1 MSHDNIEIEIRIAL
15 DSDSFLQLAE
25 RVANS
30 GRPKSSR
37 RQVDEYFTPS
47 HRNFVAPEFPF
58 EWLSIRERDGTFILN
73 YKHFHPENV
82 PVTDYC
88 DEFEVRTQNGH
99 ELRNILSALDFS
111 SLVTVEKKRDTYV
124 CDDEFEVSFD
134 TVKDL
139 GYFVE
144 IEVLK
149 DFGSIEVAREKLI
162 KFAEGLGID
171 ASKNDNRGYPFLL
184 MAKRGL
190 I

>member
-15 DSDSFLQLAE
+15 DSDSFLE
-25 RVANS
+25 ITEKVTKF
-30 GRPKSSR
+30 GRLKSSS

-47 HRNFVAPEFPF
+47 HRNFVAPEFPS
-58 EWLSIRERDGTFILN
+58 EWLSIRGRDGIFILN

-82 PVTDYC
+82 PITDYC
-88 DEFEVRTQNGH
+88 DEFEVRTQDGE
-99 ELRNILSALDFS
+99 ELRKILCALDFS
-111 SLVTVEKKRDTYV
+111 NLVTVEKERDTYV
-124 CDDEFEVSFD
+124 CDDEFEIALD

-139 GYFVE
+139 GHFVE

-149 DFGSIEVAREKLI
+149 DFGSVEVSRKKLI
-162 KFAEGLGID
+162 KFAERLGID
-171 ASKNDNRGYPFLL
+171 VSKNDNRGYPFLL